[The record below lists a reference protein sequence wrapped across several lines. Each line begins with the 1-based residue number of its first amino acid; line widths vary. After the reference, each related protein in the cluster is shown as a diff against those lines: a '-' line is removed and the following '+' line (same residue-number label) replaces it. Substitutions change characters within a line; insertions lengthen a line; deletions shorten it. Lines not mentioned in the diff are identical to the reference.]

1 MAEQKVITISK
12 DMALADRISVVSR
25 EITQWLDSL
34 EEPFNME
41 LDVMRLAKCE
51 GNGSFTYHYVIDRS
65 VR

>member
-25 EITQWLDSL
+25 EITQWLETL

-51 GNGSFTYHYVIDRS
+51 GNGAYIYHYVIDRS